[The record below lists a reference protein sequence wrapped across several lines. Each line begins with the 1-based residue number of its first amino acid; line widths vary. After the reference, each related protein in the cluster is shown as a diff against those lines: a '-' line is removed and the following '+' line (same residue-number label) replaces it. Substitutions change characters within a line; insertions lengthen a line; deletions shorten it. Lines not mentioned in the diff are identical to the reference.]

1 MWCGKEGKKGG
12 ERNMGAV
19 KGKFIRPAFWGKI

>member
-1 MWCGKEGKKGG
+1 VFID

-19 KGKFIRPAFWGKI
+19 KGAPITGHEGPEGE

>member
-1 MWCGKEGKKGG
+1 MWCGKEGKKG

-19 KGKFIRPAFWGKI
+19 KGKFIRPAFWEK